1 VIWDKEVGYMKHG
14 KRPTV
19 AQKKLIS
26 KWRLNPDNWLV
37 TKHTSTEM
45 HIVHRVTSNQRIIK
59 DAKCE

>member
-1 VIWDKEVGYMKHG
+1 MKHG

-45 HIVHRVTSNQRIIK
+45 HIVHRLTNSQRIIK
-59 DAKCE
+59 YAKCE